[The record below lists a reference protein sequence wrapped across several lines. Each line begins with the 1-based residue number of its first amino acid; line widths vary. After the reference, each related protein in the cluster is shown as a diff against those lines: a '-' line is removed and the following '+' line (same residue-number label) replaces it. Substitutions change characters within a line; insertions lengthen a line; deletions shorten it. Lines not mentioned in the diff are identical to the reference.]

1 MSNKIS
7 IDALKTRVHVES
19 GFNPAFKNVIGI
31 SLEKEYVFKDEWYD
45 IISISLSTAIL
56 SDSDLQEIKALMSSY
71 GYYNYVIKK
80 TYIKETAFPRMS
92 SYGYYDYVIK
102 VFESKTGAVQLEIQ
116 FISGL
121 FPDFV
126 DDETDFVKGD
136 NQ

>member
-31 SLEKEYVFKDEWYD
+31 SLEKEYIFYDDYWYD
-45 IISISLSTAIL
+45 IITLSLSTAIL

-71 GYYNYVIKK
+71 GYYNYVIK
-80 TYIKETAFPRMS
+80 
-92 SYGYYDYVIK
+92 

-126 DDETDFVKGD
+126 EDETDFVKGD
-136 NQ
+136 SQ

>member
-31 SLEKEYVFKDEWYD
+31 SLEKESVFKDEWYD
-45 IISISLSTAIL
+45 FITISLSTAIL
-56 SDSDLQEIKALMSSY
+56 SDSVLQEIKALMSSY
-71 GYYNYVIKK
+71 GYYN
-80 TYIKETAFPRMS
+80 
-92 SYGYYDYVIK
+92 YVIK

-126 DDETDFVKGD
+126 EDETDFVKGD
-136 NQ
+136 SQ

>member
-7 IDALKTRVHVES
+7 IDVLKTRVHVES

-31 SLEKEYVFKDEWYD
+31 SLEKEYVFYGDYWYD

-56 SDSDLQEIKALMSSY
+56 SDSDLQEIKALMVSY
-71 GYYNYVIKK
+71 GYYY
-80 TYIKETAFPRMS
+80 F
-92 SYGYYDYVIK
+92 VIK

-136 NQ
+136 SQ

>member
-31 SLEKEYVFKDEWYD
+31 SLEKEYVFNDEWYD

-56 SDSDLQEIKALMSSY
+56 SDSDLQEIKALMESY
-71 GYYNYVIKK
+71 GYYN
-80 TYIKETAFPRMS
+80 F
-92 SYGYYDYVIK
+92 VIK

-126 DDETDFVKGD
+126 EDETDFVKGD
-136 NQ
+136 SQ